1 VLVVPKKCSNN
12 SNNSNKPKLCKE
24 VVLED
29 ANTCVV
35 PRVRDK
41 VRVKVKVKVK
51 VRVKVRVSRVVVA
64 NAFANLCASLRLKV
78 IAKPRV
84 SRVVVVADV
93 ILVVRL
99 TDADVKYKQLKK
111 LLK

>member
-51 VRVKVRVSRVVVA
+51 VRVKVRVRVSRVVVA
-64 NAFANLCASLRLKV
+64 NAFADLCASLRLK
-78 IAKPRV
+78 V

-93 ILVVRL
+93 VLVVRL